1 MSTEAQ
7 VSEKTGVPVG
17 TTVDLDSEKAVP
29 PYDTAQERTG
39 WLYRERRIG
48 PFTLP
53 YYAAPISQLLI
64 VAFVCFL
71 CPGMFNALSG
81 LGGAG
86 QLDATVSD
94 DSTVA
99 LYSTFASVAFF
110 SGSICNKVGI
120 KTTLSFGGFGYAL
133 YSASFLAYNHTE
145 NSVFV
150 IFAGALLGIC
160 AGLLWCAQGTIMMSY
175 PAEKVKG
182 RYISIFWIIFNLG
195 AVIGSLV
202 PLIDNIENKSG
213 KVGDGTYIG
222 FLVLMAGGA
231 VLALFLLDSNKII
244 REDGSKVISVQ
255 HPSWKSEILG
265 LWEVLLSEPWILL
278 LFPMFFSSNYFYSY
292 QFNGYNLARF
302 TTRTRSLNNLLYW
315 LSQIIGALFMGFAL
329 DYQRISRVTRAR
341 IGLGFVLVV
350 TLAIWGGGYAFQK
363 DYTRENADSLH
374 KIDWVD
380 NGYGGP
386 LFLYMCYGMYDAI
399 WQTYIYWIMGALSNN
414 ARKLAIYA
422 GFYKGIQSAGS
433 AVTFRLDSLKVPYIN
448 EFGSTWGL
456 LLGSIVCAA
465 PVVFMKIRE
474 HITATEDLKFSDETE
489 SVEKFEQKD

>member
-1 MSTEAQ
+1 MSSEAH
-7 VSEKTGVPVG
+7 VEKSGVPVG
-17 TTVDLDSEKAVP
+17 TTIDHDSEKAVP
-29 PYDTAQERTG
+29 PYDTPQENAG

-48 PFTLP
+48 PITFP
-53 YYAAPISQLLI
+53 YYASPISQLLI

-99 LYSTFASVAFF
+99 LYSTFATVAFF
-110 SGSICNKVGI
+110 SGTICNKVGI
-120 KTTLSFGGFGYAL
+120 KATLSFGGFGYAL
-133 YSASFLAYNHTE
+133 YSASFLAYNHTK
-145 NSVFV
+145 NRGFV
-150 IFAGALLGIC
+150 IFAGALLGVC

-202 PLIDNIENKSG
+202 PLIDNLKNKG
-213 KVGDGTYIG
+213 DNVGDGTYIG
-222 FLVLMAGGA
+222 FLILMAAGA

-244 REDGSKVISVQ
+244 RKDGSKVISVQ
-255 HPSWKSEILG
+255 HPSWKSEIVG

-292 QFNGYNLARF
+292 QFNAYNLARF
-302 TTRTRSLNNLLYW
+302 TTRTRSLNSLLYW

-329 DYQRISRVTRAR
+329 DYSRVSRITRAR
-341 IGLGFVLVV
+341 VGLGFVLVV

-363 DYTRENADSLH
+363 DYTRANADKLH

-380 NGYGGP
+380 SNYGGP
-386 LFLYMCYGMYDAI
+386 LFLYMCYGLYDAI
-399 WQTYIYWIMGALSNN
+399 WQTYVYWIMGALSNN

-448 EFGSTWGL
+448 MFGSTWGL
-456 LLGSIVCAA
+456 LLASIVCAA

-474 HITATEDLKFSDETE
+474 HIPATEDLKFSDETD
-489 SVEKFEQKD
+489 SVEKFEQRD